1 MTILNNEIT
10 TPRQAKNGT
19 RAFKCNR
26 TGYTYT
32 SYSSGYVRRQRAK
45 YYTPTVLNKRE
56 KQNVCYNMFG
66 KQIFANV
73 LGCIMIDT
81 EDERLALIEK
91 RSQTFTP
98 KHLKWN

>member
-1 MTILNNEIT
+1 MTILNSEIT

-73 LGCIMIDT
+73 LKCIMIDS
-81 EDERLALIEK
+81 ESERLALIEK

-98 KHLKWN
+98 RHLK